1 MSSRKNALATLLC
14 AGLLSAGAAHAEVS
28 GSITLT
34 SDYLFRGVTQT
45 DEKPALQG
53 CVEWAHESGFYV
65 GTWGS
70 SISWLSDSDP
80 DISSQLELDG
90 YVGFRGDFGDS
101 GFGYDVGAV
110 HYWYPGS
117 YPAGFNKADTTELY
131 AGVSWNIL
139 SAKYSYAVTD
149 LFGIPDSDGSSN
161 LDVAVGWEFA
171 PSWTLNGAVGKHC
184 DVRVLV
190 GGRGQVVRQRLRH
203 RTELQRQRPDRS
215 RRHHHPRRHQVVLTR
230 RARIWRAT

>member
-14 AGLLSAGAAHAEVS
+14 ACLLSAGAAHAEVS

-34 SDYLFRGVTQT
+34 SDYLFRGATQT

-53 CVEWAHESGFYV
+53 GVEWAHDSGFYV

-161 LDVAVGWEFA
+161 LDVGVGWEFA
-171 PSWTLNGAVGKHC
+171 PSWTLNGAVGKQWVAGSAGTATYAFWSAGLSKTFDNGF
-184 DVRVLV
+184 DVALNWNDNDI
-190 GGRGQVVRQRLRH
+190 GGLDD
-203 RTELQRQRPDRS
+203 TITLAITKS
-215 RRHHHPRRHQVVLTR
+215 F
-230 RARIWRAT
+230 

>member
-1 MSSRKNALATLLC
+1 MSSRKRALATLLC

-34 SDYLFRGVTQT
+34 SDYLFRGITQT
-45 DEKPALQG
+45 DEHPALQG
-53 CVEWAHESGFYV
+53 GVEWAHDSGFYV

-90 YVGFRGDFGDS
+90 YVGFRGDVGDS

-110 HYWYPGS
+110 YYWYPGS
-117 YPAGFNKADTTELY
+117 YPAGFNKAATTELY
-131 AGVSWNIL
+131 AGVTWNIL

-171 PSWTLNGAVGKHC
+171 PSWTLNGAVGKQWVAGTAGTASYAFWSAGLSKSFDNGFDIALAFH
-184 DVRVLV
+184 DNDLI
-190 GGRGQVVRQRLRH
+190 G
-203 RTELQRQRPDRS
+203 PDDT
-215 RRHHHPRRHQVVLTR
+215 LTL
-230 RARIWRAT
+230 AVTKSF

>member
-1 MSSRKNALATLLC
+1 MSSRKHILAMLSC
-14 AGLLSAGAAHAEVS
+14 MGLLSAGAAHAEVS

-34 SDYLFRGVTQT
+34 SDYLFRGISQT
-45 DEKPALQG
+45 DGKPALQG
-53 CVEWAHESGFYV
+53 GVEWAHDSGFYV

-70 SISWLSDSDP
+70 SISWLADSDP
-80 DISSQLELDG
+80 EISSQLELDG
-90 YVGFRGDFGDS
+90 YVGYRGDFGDS

-149 LFGIPDSDGSSN
+149 LFGIPDSDGSGN
-161 LDVAVGWEFA
+161 LDIGVGWEFA
-171 PSWTLNGAVGKHC
+171 PSWSLNGAVGKQWVAGSAGTATYAFWSAGIGKSF
-184 DVRVLV
+184 DNGFDIALNFNDNDLI
-190 GGRGQVVRQRLRH
+190 G
-203 RTELQRQRPDRS
+203 PDDTITLAVTKS
-215 RRHHHPRRHQVVLTR
+215 F
-230 RARIWRAT
+230 

>member
-1 MSSRKNALATLLC
+1 MSSRKYALATLLC

-34 SDYLFRGVTQT
+34 SDYLFRGITQT
-45 DEKPALQG
+45 DGEPALQG
-53 CVEWAHESGFYV
+53 GLEWAHDSGFYV

-117 YPAGFNKADTTELY
+117 YPAGFDKADTTELY
-131 AGVSWNIL
+131 AGVRWHIL
-139 SAKYSYAVTD
+139 SAKYAYAVTD
-149 LFGIPDSDGSSN
+149 LFGIPDSNGSSN
-161 LDVAVGWEFA
+161 LDVAVGWAFA
-171 PSWTLNGAVGKHC
+171 PGWTLGGAVGKQW
-184 DVRVLV
+184 VAGSAGTATYAFWSV
-190 GGRGQVVRQRLRH
+190 GLGRSFDNGFEVDLAFNDNDL
-203 RTELQRQRPDRS
+203 TGPDDTITLAVTRS
-215 RRHHHPRRHQVVLTR
+215 F
-230 RARIWRAT
+230 

>member
-34 SDYLFRGVTQT
+34 SDYLFRGITQT
-45 DEKPALQG
+45 DEQPALQG
-53 CVEWAHESGFYV
+53 GVEWAHDSGFYV

-110 HYWYPGS
+110 YYWYPGS
-117 YPAGFNKADTTELY
+117 YPAGFKKADTTELY

-171 PSWTLNGAVGKHC
+171 PSWTLNGAVGKQW
-184 DVRVLV
+184 VAGTAGTATYAFWSAGV
-190 GGRGQVVRQRLRH
+190 GKTFDNGFDIALNFNDNDLIG
-203 RTELQRQRPDRS
+203 PDDTITLAVTKS
-215 RRHHHPRRHQVVLTR
+215 F
-230 RARIWRAT
+230 

>member
-1 MSSRKNALATLLC
+1 MSSRKNAFATLLC
-14 AGLLSAGAAHAEVS
+14 AGLLSAGAAHAETS

-34 SDYLFRGVTQT
+34 NDYLFRGITQT
-45 DEKPALQG
+45 DGKPALQG
-53 CVEWAHESGFYV
+53 GVEWAHDSGFYA

-117 YPAGFNKADTTELY
+117 YPAGFNKADTTEAY
-131 AGVSWNIL
+131 AGLSWGLL
-139 SAKYSYAVTD
+139 SAKYSYALTD
-149 LFGIPDSDGSSN
+149 LFGIPDSDGSTN
-161 LDVAVGWEFA
+161 LDLGVGWAFA
-171 PSWTLNGAVGKHC
+171 PGWSLNGAAGKQWVKGTAGTGTYAFWSVGVGKTF
-184 DVRVLV
+184 DNGFDIAVAWNDNDLV
-190 GGRGQVVRQRLRH
+190 G
-203 RTELQRQRPDRS
+203 PDDT
-215 RRHHHPRRHQVVLTR
+215 LTL
-230 RARIWRAT
+230 AVTKSF

>member
-1 MSSRKNALATLLC
+1 MPLRTHTLATLLC
-14 AGLLSAGAAHAEVS
+14 LGTLSAGAAHAEVS

-34 SDYLFRGVTQT
+34 SDYLFRGISQT
-45 DEKPALQG
+45 DEQPALQG
-53 CVEWAHESGFYV
+53 GVEWAHDSGFYV

-80 DISSQLELDG
+80 DISSQIELDG

-131 AGVSWNIL
+131 VGVSWHIL
-139 SAKYSYAVTD
+139 SAKYAYAITD
-149 LFGIPDSDGSSN
+149 LFGIPDSDGSRN
-161 LDVAVGWEFA
+161 LDLAVGWEFT
-171 PSWTLNGAVGKHC
+171 PGWTLNGAVGKQW
-184 DVRVLV
+184 VAGSAGTATYAFWSAGV
-190 GGRGQVVRQRLRH
+190 GRSFDNGFDIALNFNDNDLIG
-203 RTELQRQRPDRS
+203 PDDT
-215 RRHHHPRRHQVVLTR
+215 LTL
-230 RARIWRAT
+230 AVTKSF

>member
-1 MSSRKNALATLLC
+1 MSSRKHILAMLSCL
-14 AGLLSAGAAHAEVS
+14 GLLSAGAAHAEVS

-34 SDYLFRGVTQT
+34 SDYLFRGISQT
-45 DEKPALQG
+45 DGKPALQG
-53 CVEWAHESGFYV
+53 GVEWAHDSGFYV

-70 SISWLSDSDP
+70 SISWLADSDP
-80 DISSQLELDG
+80 EISSQLELDG
-90 YVGFRGDFGDS
+90 YVGYRGDFGDS

-161 LDVAVGWEFA
+161 LDIGVGWEFA
-171 PSWTLNGAVGKHC
+171 PSWSLNGAVGKQWVAGSAGTATYAFWSAGIGKSF
-184 DVRVLV
+184 DNGFDIALNFNDNDLI
-190 GGRGQVVRQRLRH
+190 G
-203 RTELQRQRPDRS
+203 PDDTIILAVTKS
-215 RRHHHPRRHQVVLTR
+215 F
-230 RARIWRAT
+230 